1 MPIDGGGAAG
11 PESSAGSAPPVS
23 CDFGPFGE
31 QTRVNL
37 NTLRSQKLG
46 KITLLVHHSFADAV
60 NIIFLPSLIDSA
72 IVCFTHSSVFAGKPC
87 PCVQRRRVRLG
98 C

>member
-1 MPIDGGGAAG
+1 MPIDGGG
-11 PESSAGSAPPVS
+11 PESSAGPAPPVS

-37 NTLRSQKLG
+37 NTLGSQKLG
-46 KITLLVHHSFADAV
+46 KIILLVHHS
-60 NIIFLPSLIDSA
+60 SLMQSTS
-72 IVCFTHSSVFAGKPC
+72 FTYSSVFAGKPC